1 MEEKENYEIIKK
13 IVSSLLSG
21 TIIEDELLLKLKNMD
36 PDYVWNTIA
45 CEYKKHNGKASK
57 NSVND
62 IYNLQ
67 LIYWTIKNIDVTD
80 ERKKVFYDSLNEM
93 ALDYEKRF

>member
-13 IVSSLLSG
+13 IVSSLLSA

-45 CEYKKHNGKASK
+45 CEYKKHNSKASK